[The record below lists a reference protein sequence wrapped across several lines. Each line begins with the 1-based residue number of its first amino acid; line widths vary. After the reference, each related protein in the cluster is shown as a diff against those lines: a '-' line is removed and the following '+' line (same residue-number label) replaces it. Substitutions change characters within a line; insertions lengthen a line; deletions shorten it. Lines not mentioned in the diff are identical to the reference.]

1 MEVPRALPVGLHFS
15 LTTIILLTR
24 KRDVNP
30 SASARDIGWS
40 FRDRKSV
47 LNFRYLVETGH

>member
-30 SASARDIGWS
+30 SALPWMSDGLSEIES
-40 FRDRKSV
+40 
-47 LNFRYLVETGH
+47 LC